1 MFDIIDFAEQLNDLI
16 SENRR
21 LREENEYLRDKVKEH
36 NIWIDRQY
44 KETQNQIG
52 SILSTLLSKAE

>member
-16 SENRR
+16 RENRN
-21 LREENEYLRDKVKEH
+21 LREENDYLREKVKEH

-52 SILSTLLSKAE
+52 NILTTLLSKTE